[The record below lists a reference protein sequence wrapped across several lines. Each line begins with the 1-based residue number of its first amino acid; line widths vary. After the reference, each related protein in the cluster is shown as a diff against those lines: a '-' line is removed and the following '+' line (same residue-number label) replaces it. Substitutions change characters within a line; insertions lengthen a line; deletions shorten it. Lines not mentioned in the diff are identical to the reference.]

1 MASDSPRGYWRL
13 GEAGG
18 STAADF
24 SGGNPGA
31 YQGGVALGAPGAI
44 AGDTNTAAHFD
55 GVDDKVS
62 MGDPASGALDFAD
75 DFSAEAWIKTSVN
88 GERAF
93 LSKRPSVGSLWQL
106 TVTDDGGHV
115 GEIRVNASTGTMREV
130 YGPPVR
136 VDDGAWHHVVA
147 AFDRDAG
154 ITVHVDGV
162 SRFTAATTI
171 GSIDNTGPFLVGKS
185 TGYGYFSGEI
195 DEVAVYPT
203 ALSAA
208 RVQAHY
214 SAGCC

>member
-1 MASDSPRGYWRL
+1 
-13 GEAGG
+13 
-18 STAADF
+18 
-24 SGGNPGA
+24 
-31 YQGGVALGAPGAI
+31 
-44 AGDTNTAAHFD
+44 
-55 GVDDKVS
+55 
-62 MGDPASGALDFAD
+62 
-75 DFSAEAWIKTSVN
+75 
-88 GERAF
+88 
-93 LSKRPSVGSLWQL
+93 
-106 TVTDDGGHV
+106 
-115 GEIRVNASTGTMREV
+115 MREV